1 MRVNKMNAAIVCDG
15 REGVNCLNVAT
26 TVATTML
33 LISKS
38 VIPEFEN
45 FGEQTTNGLEI
56 LEKKVEIL

>member
-45 FGEQTTNGLEI
+45 PAYRRRSDMFFI
-56 LEKKVEIL
+56 LMKIIG